1 MLFSIPKNP
10 KTLILVLGFF
20 ATCVGGYRF
29 CKEVSSYLRVPTV
42 SLSEFLKLRMEH
54 AVLTDVELGFERAV
68 PNPDVMTGNLRSS
81 NERYYVPVREHDSKN
96 NEDNVLLR
104 LSAADL
110 GELRERTSLVQLRVT
125 KLNKPTFSDEEWE
138 ALVNEFGKPAIASA
152 AFLEREQ
159 VPSA

>member
-54 AVLTDVELGFERAV
+54 AVLTDVELGFQTRG
-68 PNPDVMTGNLRSS
+68 P
-81 NERYYVPVREHDSKN
+81 
-96 NEDNVLLR
+96 
-104 LSAADL
+104 
-110 GELRERTSLVQLRVT
+110 
-125 KLNKPTFSDEEWE
+125 KP
-138 ALVNEFGKPAIASA
+138 
-152 AFLEREQ
+152 
-159 VPSA
+159 